1 MPKLKQ
7 TCGNAIAEYGLIG
20 MSVAVV
26 CLGGLMSIGNGLNT
40 NLDQFQKSLAFT
52 PTKVTPTSKAPL
64 AADTT
69 MVAAAPLAAKSLPIP
84 LKPKNTITLTSTP
97 TSGTTKQTLEALQ
110 VSGANGATELLSN
123 TLTLR
128 ADTLL
133 ASGEIT
139 QEQANLLYDLANEGH
154 TLAESQAVFENAL
167 QTGQSTVLF
176 GNKKYKLT
184 EYGFLLGFK
193 KRTTP
198 EENWELNPTI
208 ASPLLQPFAAQYQA
222 VTQSDMF
229 QNPTVKEQVGSLVIQ
244 IGALSDSIGWSIDD
258 IFQKETNPISDY
270 NSVVVTHFLENMQGA
285 PFGMALN
292 TSGKGSIKS
301 ASSLTNNNA
310 VSICQAGSGK
320 DSGTLCTAQ

>member
-26 CLGGLMSIGNGLNT
+26 CLGGLMSIGNGLNA
-40 NLDQFQKSLAFT
+40 NLDGFQKSLAFT
-52 PTKVTPTSKAPL
+52 PTKVTPA
-64 AADTT
+64 
-69 MVAAAPLAAKSLPIP
+69 VAAAPAIAASVPLATKTPVLA
-84 LKPKNTITLTSTP
+84 LKPQANLATT
-97 TSGTTKQTLEALQ
+97 GTTKQTLEALQ
-110 VSGANGATELLSN
+110 VSGANGATELLAN

-154 TLAESQAVFENAL
+154 TLAESQALFENAI
-167 QTGQSTVLF
+167 QTGQSTVVF
-176 GNKKYKLT
+176 GNKKYKLMD
-184 EYGFLLGFK
+184 YGFLLGFK
-193 KRTTP
+193 KKTTS
-198 EENWELNPTI
+198 EENWELNPAI
-208 ASPLLQPFAAQYQA
+208 ASPLLQPFAAQYQI

-244 IGALSDSIGWSIDD
+244 IGALSDSIGWSVQDV
-258 IFQKETNPISDY
+258 FQRETSPVSDF
-270 NSVVVTHFLENMQGA
+270 NSVVITHFLENMEGA

-292 TSGKGSIKS
+292 TSGKKAIKS

-310 VSICQAGSGK
+310 VGICQAGSGK
-320 DSGTLCTAQ
+320 DSGTVCTAQ